1 MEEHMETNN
10 KNSNNL
16 ERFVRDNREAFD
28 NMQPSPA
35 LWDKIG
41 ESIGEPKK
49 STTRVV
55 RMSWARWAVA
65 ATLFL
70 ALAGILSYQLFWK
83 PQGSD
88 IQLADR
94 NDTPATKIATPET
107 IDPVVNQIDPQYA
120 KLVSQFTEVI
130 GAKQAELK
138 QIEKDDPELY
148 KKFAGDIQKLD
159 SSYHVLRSTLNAN
172 PNTEQLLQAMIS
184 NLQMQIELLNQ
195 QLSIIQK
202 VKQPKADKI

>member
-1 MEEHMETNN
+1 METNN

-28 NMQPSPA
+28 QMQPSPA

-41 ESIGEPKK
+41 EAIGEQKK

-70 ALAGILSYQLFWK
+70 ALAGTLSYQLFWK
-83 PQGSD
+83 PEVGS
-88 IQLADR
+88 IQMADK
-94 NDTPATKIATPET
+94 NDTPASQITVPET
-107 IDPVVNQIDPQYA
+107 VDPIVNQIDPQYA

-130 GAKQAELK
+130 GDKQAELK

-195 QLSIIQK
+195 QLNIIQK

>member
-1 MEEHMETNN
+1 METNN

-28 NMQPSPA
+28 HMQPSPA

-41 ESIGEPKK
+41 EAIGEQKK
-49 STTRVV
+49 TTTRVV

-70 ALAGILSYQLFWK
+70 ALAGTLTYQLFWK
-83 PQGSD
+83 PQTGN
-88 IQLADR
+88 IPLANR
-94 NDTPATKIATPET
+94 NDTPASQIITPET
-107 IDPVVNQIDPQYA
+107 VDPIVNQIDPQYA

-130 GAKQAELK
+130 DAKQAELK

-148 KKFAGDIQKLD
+148 QKFAGDIQKLD

-195 QLSIIQK
+195 QLNIIQK

>member
-1 MEEHMETNN
+1 METNN
-10 KNSNNL
+10 NKQSNNL

-28 NMQPSPA
+28 NMEPSPA

-41 ESIGEPKK
+41 EAIGEIKQEEKK
-49 STTRVV
+49 NTTRIV

-70 ALAGILSYQLFWK
+70 ALAGTVSYRLFRQD
-83 PQGSD
+83 PSIEPTVAETRGS
-88 IQLADR
+88 AGG
-94 NDTPATKIATPET
+94 TET
-107 IDPVVNQIDPQYA
+107 VESLDPLVNQIDPQYA
-120 KLVSQFTEVI
+120 KLVSEFTSVI
-130 GAKQAELK
+130 ETKQSELR
-138 QIEKDDPELY
+138 QIEKDDPALY
-148 KKFAGDIQKLD
+148 GKFAADIRKLD

-184 NLQMQIELLNQ
+184 NLQMQIDLLNQ

-202 VKQPKADKI
+202 LKQSKSEKI

>member
-1 MEEHMETNN
+1 METNN
-10 KNSNNL
+10 RNNTNL

-28 NMQPSPA
+28 NMEPSSA

-41 ESIGEPKK
+41 EAIGEEKK
-49 STTRVV
+49 TATRVV

-70 ALAGILSYQLFWK
+70 ALAGTISYQLFWRQASTDVPIAK
-83 PQGSD
+83 YT
-88 IQLADR
+88 
-94 NDTPATKIATPET
+94 DTPKTLVNSYEAV
-107 IDPVVNQIDPQYA
+107 DPLVNQIDPQYA

-130 GAKQAELK
+130 ETKQSQLK
-138 QIEKDDPELY
+138 QMEKDDPELY
-148 KKFAGDIQKLD
+148 KQFAGDIQKLD

-184 NLQMQIELLNQ
+184 NLQMQIDLLNQ
-195 QLSIIQK
+195 QLTIIQK
-202 VKQPKADKI
+202 IKQPKADKI

>member
-1 MEEHMETNN
+1 MEANN
-10 KNSNNL
+10 RNSNNL

-28 NMQPSPA
+28 NMEPSAA

-41 ESIGEPKK
+41 EAIGEGKK
-49 STTRVV
+49 NTTRVV
-55 RMSWARWAVA
+55 RVSWARWAVA

-70 ALAGILSYQLFWK
+70 ALAGTISYQLFWK
-83 PQGSD
+83 QQSTD
-88 IQLADR
+88 IQIAQQT
-94 NDTPATKIATPET
+94 DTPESQTTAPNVV
-107 IDPVVNQIDPQYA
+107 DPLVNQIDPQYA

-130 GAKQAELK
+130 ESKQNELK
-138 QIEKDDPELY
+138 KIEKDDPELY
-148 KKFAGDIQKLD
+148 NKFAGDIQKLD
-159 SSYHVLRSTLNAN
+159 SSYHLLRSTLNAN

-195 QLSIIQK
+195 QLTIIQK

>member
-1 MEEHMETNN
+1 
-10 KNSNNL
+10 
-16 ERFVRDNREAFD
+16 
-28 NMQPSPA
+28 MQPSPA

-41 ESIGEPKK
+41 EAIGEQKK

-70 ALAGILSYQLFWK
+70 ALAGTLSYQLFRTE
-83 PQGSD
+83 QGVDLPIAKKAEAPS
-88 IQLADR
+88 
-94 NDTPATKIATPET
+94 TPAT
-107 IDPVVNQIDPQYA
+107 DPGVDPLVNQIDPQYA

-130 GAKQAELK
+130 ETKQNELK
-138 QIEKDDPELY
+138 QIEKDDPALY
-148 KKFAGDIQKLD
+148 KKFASDIQKLD

-202 VKQPKADKI
+202 VKQPKSEEI

>member
-1 MEEHMETNN
+1 METNN

-28 NMQPSPA
+28 HMQPSPA

-41 ESIGEPKK
+41 EAIGEQKK

-70 ALAGILSYQLFWK
+70 ALAGTLSYQLFWK
-83 PQGSD
+83 PEVSD
-88 IQLADR
+88 IQMADK
-94 NDTPATKIATPET
+94 NDTPASQIATPET
-107 IDPVVNQIDPQYA
+107 VDPIVNQIDPQYA

-130 GAKQAELK
+130 GTKQAELK

-195 QLSIIQK
+195 QLSIIHK

>member
-1 MEEHMETNN
+1 METNN
-10 KNSNNL
+10 RNSNNL

-28 NMQPSPA
+28 NMEPSSA

-41 ESIGEPKK
+41 EAIGEEKK
-49 STTRVV
+49 TTTRVV

-70 ALAGILSYQLFWK
+70 ALAGTISYQLFR
-83 PQGSD
+83 QQASSD
-88 IQLADR
+88 LPIAQTT
-94 NDTPATKIATPET
+94 DTPKSQVAAPEA
-107 IDPVVNQIDPQYA
+107 IDPLVNQIDPQYA

-130 GAKQAELK
+130 ETKQSQLK
-138 QIEKDDPELY
+138 QMEKDDPELY
-148 KKFAGDIQKLD
+148 KQFAGDIQKLD

-184 NLQMQIELLNQ
+184 NLQMQIDLLNQ
-195 QLSIIQK
+195 QLTIIQK

>member
-1 MEEHMETNN
+1 MEANN
-10 KNSNNL
+10 RNSNNL

-28 NMQPSPA
+28 NMEPSAA

-41 ESIGEPKK
+41 EAIGEGKK
-49 STTRVV
+49 NTTRVV
-55 RMSWARWAVA
+55 RVSWARWAVA

-70 ALAGILSYQLFWK
+70 ALAGTISYQLFWK
-83 PQGSD
+83 QQSTD
-88 IQLADR
+88 IQIAQQT
-94 NDTPATKIATPET
+94 DTPESQTTAPNVV
-107 IDPVVNQIDPQYA
+107 DPLVNQIDPQYA

-130 GAKQAELK
+130 ESKQNELK
-138 QIEKDDPELY
+138 KIEKDDPELY
-148 KKFAGDIQKLD
+148 NKFAGDIHKLD
-159 SSYHVLRSTLNAN
+159 SSYHLLRSTLNAN

-195 QLSIIQK
+195 QLTIIQK

>member
-1 MEEHMETNN
+1 METNN
-10 KNSNNL
+10 RNNTNL

-28 NMQPSPA
+28 NMEPSSA

-41 ESIGEPKK
+41 EAIGEEKK
-49 STTRVV
+49 TTTRVV

-70 ALAGILSYQLFWK
+70 ALAGTISYQLFWRQASTDVPIAK
-83 PQGSD
+83 YT
-88 IQLADR
+88 
-94 NDTPATKIATPET
+94 DTPKTPVNSSEAV
-107 IDPVVNQIDPQYA
+107 DPLVNQIDPQYA

-130 GAKQAELK
+130 ETKQLQLK
-138 QIEKDDPELY
+138 QMEKDDPELY
-148 KKFAGDIQKLD
+148 KQFAGDIQKLD

-184 NLQMQIELLNQ
+184 NLQMQIDLLNQ
-195 QLSIIQK
+195 QLTIIQK